1 MKINIKNK
9 HNYEAIL
16 AITLLLLLIQWRLPL
31 KYGWF
36 IIAGFVLL
44 ALLSKTFTAVCY
56 KAWMALAKRLNV
68 ISSFL
73 LLSLIF
79 LLVLLPT
86 ALFSKLFNKSAI
98 KFKPVNTNSNLVV
111 TNKQYLNLDFVKPG

>member
-1 MKINIKNK
+1 MKSKNK
-9 HNYEAIL
+9 NHYEAIL
-16 AITLLLLLIQWRLPL
+16 AITLLLLLIQWRFNI
-31 KYGWF
+31 KYGLLV
-36 IIAGFVLL
+36 IAGFVLL
-44 ALLSKTFTAVCY
+44 SLLSKSFTAICY
-56 KAWMALAKRLNV
+56 KRWMLLAKGLNA

-98 KFKPVNTNSNLVV
+98 KFKPVTKNSNLVV
-111 TNKQYLNLDFVKPG
+111 TNKQYSNLDFVKPG